1 MAKPNNR
8 TILHHK
14 GSTLSHLALWSL
26 FITLALTLLS
36 CNGDRKESDDIRMIR
51 HEVSEMFECRIKAQ
65 NKDFYLHKYNAER
78 IIRDY
83 EGKEN
88 TLSETNRQQLL
99 KLKSQAI
106 FEYVDYCMQ
115 VGKQREAQ
123 EEMTKLSKNTT
134 MNIYSDTTQ
143 WLNYLYHTAKVLYIP
158 YYINRNR
165 ENLQN
170 GYDALMQCYIL
181 SSRKAF
187 SWEKSGKDLL
197 TLWDY
202 RMYEAL
208 SLQLLSR
215 YCTNDSVFQ
224 LAKQFDPASIRY
236 INEDNIPDSLLSTNL
251 AERAVRILAKLDYP
265 DLTADAWRNL
275 AVCYFYRKQPE
286 KALDCLTMAQKIP
299 MVDSMPDLMASINE
313 QLSMTYAALDD
324 KHLSDYYRNAY
335 LDLQDSTRQ
344 DRLLEARAMELKA
357 TSNRI
362 WAYVAAAFLLF
373 LLLGAMTIFLTRL
386 RRKKQRNA
394 SAHEEELDEL
404 AEQISEL
411 ELRLSNS
418 KRAAVEQRAQISI
431 INGMLPLID
440 RMRHAIHRAED
451 TSVSEEQKQ
460 ESLQYANELSAAI
473 DQQNNMLTQWIK
485 LRKGTIEPK
494 IETLHVQQLFDILER
509 SKGIY
514 AQNGITLIVPTCET
528 KIKADRTLTLFQLN
542 TLMDNAR
549 KATPEGGTITLSCT
563 ENAEQGFAE
572 ISVTD
577 TGKGMTEEQ
586 CQRMLSVE
594 LMSEEIRNDEKAD
607 IKQSHGFGLVNC
619 RGIIDRYRKISNLF
633 SVCAFSI
640 TSAVGKGTTMSLRL
654 PLARCI
660 VIALMLLS
668 QLIPTPLH
676 AADTDQ
682 ISSSSQELISANNRE
697 AARLA
702 DSLYECN
709 IEGRYADALLFADSC
724 KAVVESDSTIS
735 SSIRLTL
742 YNETAVAALALHR
755 WSTYKFNNYRFNKL
769 YKECTADSTLAVYCQ
784 TMEQNG
790 MKANIA
796 MLVMML
802 LIISL
807 IPIFWFTYLRH
818 LLHYRKDYLKRKTA
832 LRESISKLKS
842 ENERLHL
849 INNITDN
856 QLSTV
861 KHETMY
867 YPTRIRQMISMQA
880 DTKDIHST
888 VSYYRDL
895 YMMLASKVL
904 NKQVEAYQF
913 DITKQPLD
921 ELFPGISLSSDEGAT
936 PSVPTEDGN
945 NFTPSVL
952 INEELIN
959 YLKLLLKRKNSG
971 KKPIYSATMEGNYAS
986 ISCQLPYSTIPAYI
1000 SKDIFTPQSPD
1011 TDFLIM
1017 RQILREI
1024 GDATNRYG
1032 TGITVRQAENAT
1044 IHTENAT
1051 LPQSSRMPQNDLE
1064 IVLTLPLF
1072 K

>member
-8 TILHHK
+8 TVLHHK
-14 GSTLSHLALWSL
+14 GSTLTIMALWSL
-26 FITLALTLLS
+26 FFTLALTLFS
-36 CNGDRKESDDIRMIR
+36 CNGEDKESDDIRMIR
-51 HEVSEMFECRIKAQ
+51 HEVSEMYECRIKAQ

-78 IIRDY
+78 IISDY
-83 EGKEN
+83 EGREN
-88 TLSETNRQQLL
+88 DLSETNQQQLL
-99 KLKSQAI
+99 NLKSQAI
-106 FEYVDYCMQ
+106 FEYVDYCLQ

-123 EEMTKLSKNTT
+123 EQMAMLSKNTT
-134 MNIYSDTTQ
+134 MNIYSDTMQ

-158 YYINRNR
+158 YYINKNR

-181 SSRKAF
+181 ASRKAF
-187 SWEKSGKDLL
+187 SWEKRAKKNDLL
-197 TLWDY
+197 TLWSY
-202 RMYEAL
+202 RRYEAL

-215 YCTNDSVFQ
+215 YFTNDSVFQ

-265 DLTADAWRNL
+265 IYTADAWRNL
-275 AVCYFYRKQPE
+275 AACYFYRKQPE
-286 KALDCLTMAQKIP
+286 KALDCLTMAKKIP
-299 MVDSMPDLMASINE
+299 WVDSTPDLMASINE
-313 QLSMTYAALDD
+313 QFSMTYAALDD

-344 DRLLEARAMELKA
+344 DRLLEARALELKE

-362 WAYVAAAFLLF
+362 WAYVAGAFLLF
-373 LLLGAMTIFLTRL
+373 LLLGAMTLFLTSL
-386 RRKKQRNA
+386 RRRKQRNDVER
-394 SAHEEELDEL
+394 EEELDEL
-404 AEQISEL
+404 TERISEL

-431 INGMLPLID
+431 INGLLPLID
-440 RMRHAIHRAED
+440 RMQHAIQRAQD
-451 TSVSEEQKQ
+451 TSASDEQKQ
-460 ESLQYANELSAAI
+460 ESLLYAKELSDAI

-494 IETLHVQQLFDILER
+494 IVTLHVQQLFDIL
-509 SKGIY
+509 SKGRGIY
-514 AQNGITLIVPTCET
+514 AQNGITLVIPECNTM
-528 KIKADRTLTLFQLN
+528 IKADRTLMLFQLN

-563 ENAEQGFAE
+563 ENREHGFAE
-572 ISVTD
+572 ISITD

-607 IKQSHGFGLVNC
+607 RQQSHGFGLVNC
-619 RGIIDRYRKISNLF
+619 RGIIDRYRKISNIF
-633 SVCAFSI
+633 SVCNFSI
-640 TSAVGKGTTMSLRL
+640 TSAVGKGTTISLRL
-654 PLARCI
+654 PLAKCI
-660 VIALMLLS
+660 MLAIMLLS
-668 QLIPTPLH
+668 QITSTPLH
-676 AADTDQ
+676 AADNEQ
-682 ISSSSQELISANNRE
+682 ASYGGKELATANERE

-709 IEGRYADALLFADSC
+709 IQGRYADALLFADSC
-724 KAVVESDSTIS
+724 KAVVDNDSTIAA
-735 SSIRLTL
+735 SIRLTL

-755 WSTYKFNNYRFNKL
+755 WNTYKFNNYRFNKL
-769 YKECTADSTLAVYCQ
+769 YKECTADSTLAIYCQ
-784 TMEQNG
+784 TMEQNS

-796 MLVMML
+796 MLIMIL
-802 LIISL
+802 LIIAL
-807 IPIFWFTYLRH
+807 LPVFWFTYLRH
-818 LLHYRKDYLKRKTA
+818 IIRYRKDILNKKTA
-832 LRESISKLKS
+832 LKETIARLKG
-842 ENERLHL
+842 ETERLHL

-867 YPTRIRQMISMQA
+867 YPTRIRQMISMQSDA
-880 DTKDIHST
+880 NELHTT

-913 DITKQPLD
+913 AITKQTLD
-921 ELFPGISLSSDEGAT
+921 EAFPGISIYAGGNDNTMLPSNDSSVAM
-936 PSVPTEDGN
+936 
-945 NFTPSVL
+945 PSVL
-952 INEELIN
+952 INEELIS

-971 KKPIYSATMEGNYAS
+971 QKPLYSATIEGSYAC
-986 ISCQLPYSTIPAYI
+986 ITCQLPHSTIPAYAA
-1000 SKDIFTPQSPD
+1000 KDIFTPQSPD

-1017 RQILREI
+1017 RQIIREI
-1024 GDATNRYG
+1024 GESTNRYG
-1032 TGITVRQAENAT
+1032 AGIISREAKPTAT
-1044 IHTENAT
+1044 SPN
-1051 LPQSSRMPQNDLE
+1051 SRVPRNILE
-1064 IVLTLPLF
+1064 ITLSLPLSN
-1072 K
+1072 